1 MKMQGFMVGLLVAF
15 VAFGDALYGA
25 KGIKHLVG
33 KGNPIVSKM
42 AEVGGLQRMRSGLV
56 SLQSKATGLFV
67 PPADGGYSPVQK
79 AMAAGAFAL
88 SLCWTV
94 GTTGCSVVSSPTE
107 ESRVYRIDE
116 GGEVHMVTKEGGMH
130 VDAGKLITGFF
141 VVVVVVAVIQTLIRK
156 ETTGS
161 YFSEGSSATVPW
173 HRVEQHR
180 SDSNMINHSMSI
192 GDQAYRGVLVNYR
205 EGEFVRTG
213 LAFSPDAQLVFSYQ
227 GGETGELA
235 FIANSRES
243 LPEDIVVK
251 HLDDGTPD
259 AVIGF
264 TQVENA
270 LLKQDDAP

>member
-1 MKMQGFMVGLLVAF
+1 MKMQGVMVGLLVAF

-94 GTTGCSVVSSPTE
+94 GTTGCGIVVSFPT
-107 ESRVYRIDE
+107 ESRVYLIDE
-116 GGEVHMVTKEGGMH
+116 EGEVHMVTKEGGMH
-130 VDAGKLITGFF
+130 VDVDKLITGLF
-141 VVVVVVAVIQTLIRK
+141 VVGVAVIQTLIRK

-180 SDSNMINHSMSI
+180 SDSNLINHSMSI

-213 LAFSPDAQLVFSYQ
+213 LAFSPDTQLVFSYQ